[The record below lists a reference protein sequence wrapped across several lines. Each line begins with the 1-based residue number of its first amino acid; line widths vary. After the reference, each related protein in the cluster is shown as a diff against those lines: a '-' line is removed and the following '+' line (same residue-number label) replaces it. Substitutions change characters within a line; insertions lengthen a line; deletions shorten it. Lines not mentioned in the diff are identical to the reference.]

1 MKKVGIVTIFDPFA
15 NYGNKL
21 QNYAVR
27 YVLLELGFAA
37 DTLYVEKQV
46 RFTPLLYGKAAF
58 HRLTHYRLA
67 GDRRFYKTLKKVRKF
82 QKFGRR
88 YLSPHRIRRFSGLDS
103 QYDFF
108 VLGSDQVWNTAWFDA
123 RKKHA
128 FLLTFARPEQKA
140 AFAPSFGAD
149 RLDDAWRGWF
159 QKYLPTFSHLSVRE
173 TSGAAL
179 IRDLTGQTAEVLV
192 DPTLLLPAP
201 AWRTLAEK
209 PRGVSLEKGYIL
221 VYMLGQ
227 LSRQERAF
235 LEQAAGERS
244 LQIYD
249 LTGGD
254 DRVLL
259 NLSPGEFLYMLDH
272 AALVATD
279 SFHACVFSFLFD
291 RPFVVFRR
299 RGAPGDMGTRLDS
312 FLALFSLR
320 RKRFES
326 LLPSELFAS
335 GYSGVQPVLQRE
347 RQKALRFLRA
357 SLGVS
362 EEA

>member
-1 MKKVGIVTIFDPFA
+1 MKRAGILTIFDPFA

-46 RFTPLLYGKAAF
+46 RFTPLLYGKAVF

-67 GDRRFYKTLKKVRKF
+67 RDRRFYKTLQKVKKF
-82 QKFGRR
+82 HKFGRR
-88 YLSPHRIRRFSGLDS
+88 YLSPHRIKRFSGLDS

-128 FLLTFARPEQKA
+128 FLLTFARPEQKV
-140 AFAPSFGAD
+140 AFAPSFGTAC
-149 RLDDAWRGWF
+149 LDNAWRGWF

-173 TSGAAL
+173 ASGAEL
-179 IRDLTGQTAEVLV
+179 IRSLTGQSARVLV
-192 DPTLLLPAP
+192 DPTLLLHPGE
-201 AWRTLAEK
+201 WRALAEK
-209 PRGVSLEKGYIL
+209 PRGVSFEKGYIL
-221 VYMLGQ
+221 VYALGR

-235 LEQAAGERS
+235 LEQAAGERG
-244 LQIYD
+244 LLIFD
-249 LTGGD
+249 LTGSD

-299 RGAPGDMGTRLDS
+299 RGAPNDTDTRVGS
-312 FLALFSLR
+312 FLSLFSLT
-320 RKRFES
+320 RKRYENM
-326 LLPSELFAS
+326 LPADLFAA
-335 GYSGVQPVLQRE
+335 GYSGLHPKLQQE
-347 RQKALRFLRA
+347 RQKALRFLRQ
-357 SLGVS
+357 SLGL
-362 EEA
+362 EQA